1 MTRTGLMMALALAA
15 LVPAARVDAQ
25 PPTQVA
31 TLGTASADADL
42 PYDAAG
48 RRDPFRPPRA
58 QQDAGQI
65 TPLQRFDLGQLKL
78 VAVIYDTQTPRA
90 VVEDE
95 AGLGYIVKVGTP
107 MGTNNGAVRTI
118 EKGRVIVSEQAADM
132 YGEAQSSE
140 VVMELAAGDERGK
153 K

>member
-1 MTRTGLMMALALAA
+1 MTRTRMVVAALALTT
-15 LVPAARVDAQ
+15 LIPAARAGAQ
-25 PPTQVA
+25 PPAQVA
-31 TLGTASADADL
+31 ARAPVDADL
-42 PYDAAG
+42 PYDATG

-58 QQDAGQI
+58 QQDAGEI

-78 VAVIYDTQTPRA
+78 VAIIYDTQTPRA

-95 AGLGYIVKVGTP
+95 SGLGYIVKIGTP
-107 MGTNNGAVRTI
+107 IGTNNGAVRAI
-118 EKGRVIVSEQAADM
+118 EKGRVLVREQGEDL
-132 YGEAQSSE
+132 YGETQSSE